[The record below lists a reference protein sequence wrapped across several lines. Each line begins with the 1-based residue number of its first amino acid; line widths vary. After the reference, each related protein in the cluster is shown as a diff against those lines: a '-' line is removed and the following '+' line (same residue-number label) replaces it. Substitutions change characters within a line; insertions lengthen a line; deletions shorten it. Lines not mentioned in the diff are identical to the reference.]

1 MNDTVISIN
10 GIAVHSTPI
19 RGEQTTDTS
28 HLVSFK
34 DAEGNKCYIYITNR
48 TITDVQWIKLI
59 K

>member
-10 GIAVHSTPI
+10 GIAVSSTPI

-34 DAEGNKCYIYITNR
+34 DGQGNKVYIYITNQ
-48 TITDVQWIKLI
+48 TITDVQWMKVIK
-59 K
+59 

>member
-19 RGEQTTDTS
+19 RGEHTTDTS

-34 DAEGNKCYIYITNR
+34 DAEGNTCYIYITNQ
-48 TITDVQWIKLI
+48 TITNVQWIKVI

>member
-34 DAEGNKCYIYITNR
+34 DDEGNKCYIYITNQ
-48 TITDVQWIKLI
+48 TITNVQWIKVI